1 MIEVKDLTKK
11 YGQTTA
17 VDAISFTIQKGEV
30 VGLLGPNGA
39 GKTTTLRML
48 TGYIASTSGEVWVAY
63 KNIASDSLS
72 IRRKLGYLSENAP
85 LYEEMT
91 VCEYLTFAAEM
102 QDIPPQECEAR
113 IAYVVKTCGLSGR
126 LHQEIRELSKG
137 YRQRVGLAQSL
148 IHDPEILI
156 LDEPTIG
163 LDPNQKIEMR
173 SLIKEIGKKK
183 TVLLSSHILSE
194 VEATCNRVL
203 IIHHGKIVAS
213 GTPLELTSN
222 TAQAVRRIFLV
233 VDGTPTDLNEKLT
246 HFPGIRGILS
256 SREDGM
262 ATHIE
267 VEAENEKDVR
277 KELVKFLVHE
287 GYDLLELY
295 MEEQSLEDVFVQL
308 TRD

>member
-1 MIEVKDLTKK
+1 MIEVKELTKK
-11 YGQTTA
+11 YGHTTA
-17 VDAISFTIQKGEV
+17 VDAISFAIQKGEV
-30 VGLLGPNGA
+30 IGLLGPNGA
-39 GKTTTLRML
+39 GKTTTIRML
-48 TGYIASTSGEVWVAY
+48 TGYMSSTSGQVHIAG

-91 VCEYLTFAAEM
+91 VHEYLMFAAQM
-102 QDIPPQECEAR
+102 QDVPAHKCEPH

-126 LHQEIRELSKG
+126 LNQEIRELSKG

-148 IHDPEILI
+148 VHDPEILI

-173 SLIKEIGKKK
+173 SLIKEIGKEK
-183 TVLLSSHILSE
+183 TILLSSHILSE

-213 GTPLELTSN
+213 GTPRELASH
-222 TAQAVRRIFLV
+222 TAQAMRRVFLV
-233 VDGTPTDLNEKLT
+233 VEEAPQDINEKLIQ
-246 HFPGIRGILS
+246 FPGVRGILS
-256 SREDGM
+256 SRADGVI
-262 ATHIE
+262 TSIE
-267 VEAENEKDVR
+267 IETEQEKDIR
-277 KELVKFLVHE
+277 KDLLKFLIHE

-295 MEEQSLEDVFVQL
+295 QEEQSLEDVFVQL